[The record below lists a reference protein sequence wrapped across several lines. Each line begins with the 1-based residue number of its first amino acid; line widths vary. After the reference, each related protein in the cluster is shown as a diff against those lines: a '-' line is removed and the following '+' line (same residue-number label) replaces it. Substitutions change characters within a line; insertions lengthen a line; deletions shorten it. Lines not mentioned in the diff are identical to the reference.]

1 MVAATVA
8 TMSEEQ
14 RGPDP
19 LSPAERALRMDAP
32 RPKRDLPI
40 APEAPPGKRHLPL
53 LASRPS
59 DARYRPIY
67 AVWEITLAC
76 DLACRHCGSRA
87 GKDRPGQLDTAEC
100 LDLVDQMADLG
111 VREVSLI
118 GGEAYLHDGWLDIIR
133 RIRERGMIALMTTG
147 GRGVTRERAQAA
159 AEAGLQSV
167 SVSVDG
173 VEDTHDRLRG
183 VKGSH
188 RAAFDALNNLRD
200 AGIKVSANT
209 QINRL
214 SMPEM
219 PRVLDDIIAAGIHSW
234 QIQLTVAM
242 GRAADEPE
250 ILLQPYDLLDLFPML
265 AELKGRCD
273 AAKVRLWPGNN
284 IGYFG
289 PYESTL
295 RGTMPRGHMASCGA
309 GRVTLGIEADGAI
322 KGCPSL
328 PTEAWTG
335 GNIRDAS
342 LQDIWERSAPLRY
355 TRDRTVED
363 LWGYCRT
370 CYYADTC
377 RAGCTWTSFV
387 LFGKAGNNPYCH
399 HRALERQR
407 EGKRERVVRKT
418 EAPGLP
424 FDHGE
429 FAIVL
434 EDVPAEGAPL
444 EPAPTLS

>member
-1 MVAATVA
+1 MAKQLPTHARVVIIGGGIAGCSTAYHLTKLGWSDVVLLERKTLTCGTTWHAA
-8 TMSEEQ
+8 
-14 RGPDP
+14 G
-19 LSPAERALRMDAP
+19 L
-32 RPKRDLPI
+32 
-40 APEAPPGKRHLPL
+40 
-53 LASRPS
+53 
-59 DARYRPIY
+59 
-67 AVWEITLAC
+67 
-76 DLACRHCGSRA
+76 
-87 GKDRPGQLDTAEC
+87 
-100 LDLVDQMADLG
+100 
-111 VREVSLI
+111 VREVLGTYTLSRLAKYSMKLFQGLEAETGQAI
-118 GGEAYLHDGWLDIIR
+118 GLKQNGSIGVATNEAR
-133 RIRERGMIALMTTG
+133 CN
-147 GRGVTRERAQAA
+147 
-159 AEAGLQSV
+159 
-167 SVSVDG
+167 
-173 VEDTHDRLRG
+173 
-183 VKGSH
+183 H

-342 LQDIWERSAPLRY
+342 LQDI
-355 TRDRTVED
+355 
-363 LWGYCRT
+363 
-370 CYYADTC
+370 
-377 RAGCTWTSFV
+377 
-387 LFGKAGNNPYCH
+387 
-399 HRALERQR
+399 
-407 EGKRERVVRKT
+407 
-418 EAPGLP
+418 
-424 FDHGE
+424 
-429 FAIVL
+429 
-434 EDVPAEGAPL
+434 
-444 EPAPTLS
+444 